1 MTKIVLFSL
10 WGLLSC
16 ILFFLFFNN
25 RKARQQE
32 NWIRQQLPQAN
43 TEDKQQLQHKLD
55 QLLTQNSHASP
66 RLKYTLLFAL
76 GMIPAALILNASVG
90 NHDQVLTSTVAT
102 TPDGQPPDLETAV
115 QNLKQKLE
123 NNPNDL
129 EGQMLYARS
138 MIRLQRFTEAV
149 AAMEKAYQLAPDN
162 AAVITDLAE
171 ALAYQSG
178 TGNFLG
184 RPEEL
189 LAQALQIDP
198 NQQKAM
204 WLQGINYFEK
214 GQFDEA
220 NTLWSRLLPMVESEN
235 IRNMLSQQINE
246 ARSQLGVPLLAA
258 ENDAS
263 IVVKPVVK
271 LSITLSDAYK
281 TQLQDKPAT
290 LFVFARQ
297 TDGPPMPIAARRM
310 DPPFKF
316 PLNLALSDVHSLNQ
330 NIKLSAVD
338 FINVSAKLS
347 FSGSATPADDDIIS
361 DSVPAETGS
370 EEVIHLHI
378 DRNRS

>member
-1 MTKIVLFSL
+1 MTKLVLFSV

-16 ILFFLFFNN
+16 LFFFLLQTN

-32 NWIRQQLPQAN
+32 HWIRKQLPEA
-43 TEDKQQLQHKLD
+43 TVEDKQQLQQKLD
-55 QLLTQNSHASP
+55 QLLTQKSSASP

-76 GMIPAALILNASVG
+76 SVIPTALILNTFVG
-90 NHDQVLTSTVAT
+90 NHDAPENTVAVT
-102 TPDGQPPDLETAV
+102 QDSQPPDLETAV
-115 QNLKQKLE
+115 LNLKKKLE
-123 NNPNDL
+123 ENPNDL
-129 EGQMLYARS
+129 EGQLLYARS
-138 MIRLQRFTEAV
+138 MIRLQRFPEAV

-162 AAVITDLAE
+162 AVVIADLAE

-189 LAQALQIDP
+189 LTQALQFDP
-198 NQQKAM
+198 NNQKAM

-214 GQFDEA
+214 GLFTEA
-220 NTLWSRLLPMVESEN
+220 NALWSRLLPMVESDN
-235 IRNMLSQQINE
+235 IRNMLSQQINQ
-246 ARSQLGVPLLAA
+246 ARSQIGLPLLSD
-258 ENDAS
+258 EGDAS

-271 LSITLSDAYK
+271 LSITISDTYEA
-281 TQLQDKPAT
+281 QLAERPAT

-297 TDGPPMPIAARRM
+297 TDGPPMPIAARRLE
-310 DPPFKF
+310 PPFNF
-316 PLNLALSDVHSLNQ
+316 PLKLALSDVHSLNQ

-347 FSGSATPADDDIIS
+347 FSGSATPAADDIIS

-370 EEVIHLHI
+370 EQVINLHI
-378 DRNRS
+378 DRIRS